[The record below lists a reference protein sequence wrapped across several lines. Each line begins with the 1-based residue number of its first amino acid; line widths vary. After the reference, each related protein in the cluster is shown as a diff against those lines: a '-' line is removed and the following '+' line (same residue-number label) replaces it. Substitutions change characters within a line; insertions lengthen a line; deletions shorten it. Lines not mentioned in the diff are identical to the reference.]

1 MRKGQIAG
9 VALALAGLLAL
20 MLPGAAA
27 PDFWGAAAMLA
38 AGIAWG
44 AYSLLGRRRSK
55 SASPTAVTAGN
66 FVRAVPFAMV
76 LSALTLQQLHVTH
89 LGVLFACIAGTLTS
103 GLGYAIWYRVLP
115 SMQATHAATVQL
127 SVPMIAT
134 LGGVLLLGE
143 PATWPM
149 ALSGLA
155 ILGGIGL
162 VLKGKK
168 NAAVT
173 VSTTPPAK

>member
-1 MRKGQIAG
+1 
-9 VALALAGLLAL
+9 
-20 MLPGAAA
+20 ML
-27 PDFWGAAAMLA
+27 
-38 AGIAWG
+38 
-44 AYSLLGRRRSK
+44 Y
-55 SASPTAVTAGN
+55 
-66 FVRAVPFAMV
+66 
-76 LSALTLQQLHVTH
+76 
-89 LGVLFACIAGTLTS
+89 ACIAGSLTS

-115 SMQATHAATVQL
+115 ALQATHAATVQL

-162 VLKGKK
+162 VLKGQKT
-168 NAAVT
+168 AAGT
-173 VSTTPPAK
+173 ASTTPPDK